1 MKTENKNSVKVD
13 ADGARNS
20 IIKKSKRRHKSA
32 TAPTDAS
39 DSLRAML
46 DSTPFICA
54 AYDESGRL
62 IDCNLKML
70 RVLKTKSKPDATHHF
85 SNFSPDYQ
93 YDGMA
98 SREKGMRLFGLA
110 LQTGFHSFE
119 WEYMTAEN
127 ERVLTETSLVRV
139 KCNDGYRILAYSRDV
154 RELQKQKKLTEERT
168 AMMLKTLP
176 MATFMISEKYE
187 VIDCNEAA
195 VHLFEANDKKHVL
208 NLFLEDFSP
217 QYQPNGELSRD
228 KAHKY
233 MRQAFEEG
241 CVTFEWMHRM
251 SNGEMIPA
259 QVTLIRVQW
268 NEREFAL
275 SAYAQDL
282 RNIKEAEQEMMHRSN
297 YLKTITIIAE
307 WLLSSDKKNGED
319 TVEKSLEFIA
329 RSMNLSGA
337 KIWMNTEQNDDMYY
351 ALYKSWPVEDAAGW
365 PGRYAYNNLPFWKDS
380 MLDNRVINS
389 FVSDLPRAEQAS
401 LDKAK
406 IKSVLAVPLLVA
418 DNLWGFICFED
429 SQKERVFTGLEEQM
443 LRSASSLIVS
453 TIVRNR
459 AVSQMLKNNWELRK
473 KSYLMS
479 SVNRVAELILGSEK
493 SDFPPVIQRTMKLLG
508 ESVGANQASLWTVH
522 SGDDAILYG
531 RRLTAWRHGKGFI
544 ETAHRPELKVYDYV
558 PEWDVPVAE
567 LRDIENSLGGMNA
580 HLRQLSLLHGN
591 ETLLL
596 LPLVLQNAFW
606 GFVAFT
612 YEKNNHHSTEEERS
626 ILRSGSMM
634 IAEAI
639 TRQEV
644 TAILKIA
651 EEKAAADNLT
661 GLLTRAAFMQ
671 EARTLFAE
679 NQRNGKFFSVLFL
692 DLDHFKNVNDQYGHA
707 FGDAVLVRFAEI
719 VKASTRNNDL
729 CCRYGGEEVVV
740 VLADSDSNAA
750 ENVARR
756 IVQDVREAVFESN
769 KNFRFTVSIG
779 MISAIPETG
788 EQVHTYIE
796 KADLALYEAKNNG
809 RNRIKKYAV
818 IHDAH
823 VQHAVGAPD
832 KVISV

>member
-1 MKTENKNSVKVD
+1 MKKENKKFVKAD
-13 ADGARNS
+13 ADGVRNS
-20 IIKKSKRRHKSA
+20 IIKKSKSRSTSA
-32 TAPTDAS
+32 VARTDAS
-39 DSLRAML
+39 DSLRVML
-46 DSTPFICA
+46 DSTPLICA
-54 AYDESGRL
+54 VCDECGRL
-62 IDCNLKML
+62 IDCNLEML
-70 RVLKTKSKPDATHHF
+70 RVLKVKSKPDATKHF
-85 SNFSPDYQ
+85 FNFSPKYQ

-98 SREKGMRLFGLA
+98 SEEKGMRSVELA

-119 WEYMTAEN
+119 WEYLATDN
-127 ERVLTETSLVRV
+127 ERVPTETSLVRV
-139 KCNDGYRILAYSRDV
+139 TWNGGYRILVYSRDV

-176 MATFMISEKYE
+176 LATFMISEKCE

-195 VHLFEANDKKHVL
+195 IHLFGANDKHHVL

-217 QYQPNGELSRD
+217 QYQPNGELSSD
-228 KAHKY
+228 KARNY
-233 MRQAFEEG
+233 MQQAFKEG
-241 CVTFEWMHRM
+241 CVTFEWMHKM
-251 SNGEMIPA
+251 ANGGMIPA
-259 QVTLIRVQW
+259 QVTLIRLQW
-268 NEREFAL
+268 NENEFVL

-282 RNIKEAEQEMMHRSN
+282 RDIKEAEQEMIHRSN
-297 YLKTITIIAE
+297 YLKTVTIIAE

-329 RSMNLSGA
+329 LNMNLNGA
-337 KIWMNTEQNDDMYY
+337 KIWMNTEQNGDMYY
-351 ALYKSWPVEDAAGW
+351 ALYKSWPAEDAVKW
-365 PGRYAYNNLPFWKDS
+365 PGSYAYNNLPFWKDS

-401 LDKAK
+401 LDKDK
-406 IKSVLAVPLLVA
+406 IKSILAVPLLVA

-429 SQKERVFTGLEEQM
+429 TQKERVFTGLEEQM

-459 AVSQMLKNNWELRK
+459 AVSQMLKNNRELRK

-522 SGDDAILYG
+522 YGTDAALYAK
-531 RRLTAWRHGKGFI
+531 RLTAWQHGKGFI
-544 ETAHRPELKVYDYV
+544 ETTHRPELKVYDYI
-558 PEWDVPVAE
+558 PEWDVPVAG

-580 HLRQLSLLHGN
+580 HLRQLSLLNGN

-596 LPLVLQNAFW
+596 LPLVLRNTFW

-612 YEKNNHHSTEEERS
+612 YEKNNHHTTEEERS

-644 TAILKIA
+644 TAILKIV
-651 EEKAAADNLT
+651 EEKAATDNLT
-661 GLLTRAAFMQ
+661 GLLTRTAFMQ
-671 EARTLFAE
+671 AARALFAE
-679 NQRNGKFFSVLFL
+679 SQRNKKPFSVLFM
-692 DLDHFKNVNDQYGHA
+692 DLDHFKNVNDQHGHA

-719 VKASTRNNDL
+719 IKASTRNNDL

-756 IVQDVREAVFESN
+756 IVQDVREAAFESD
-769 KNFRFTVSIG
+769 KNFRFTVSVG
-779 MISAIPETG
+779 MISAIPAMG

-809 RNRIKKYAV
+809 RNRIEKHAA

-823 VQHAVGAPD
+823 AYHSVGASD
-832 KVISV
+832 RVSSI